1 MADLPRPKK
10 NNRTVNTDD
19 EDTVVI
25 KVDEAQYE
33 KQNLD
38 NVNTAKIP
46 VSQQNSYRQ
55 NGNNYNQQAPRY
67 TGPRAV
73 SNNHSGG
80 QHRPQAPSYNY
91 QGRPSQPQNRR
102 PNNNNQGMPRQAS
115 QPRQLAG
122 RQQSNRQNGGQQYYG
137 NGQSRQNSQGRQ
149 GGNGYNNGYNNG
161 YSQRPPQRQAPP
173 PRQPQNRPAPK
184 RKRRGGIGSR
194 ILKTI
199 LFLVVAIF
207 IVYSIIVLL
216 CIARMNRVDSGQRS
230 RTADAMT
237 SSSVTNVLVIGTDSR
252 DPSQENGRSDSMIL
266 VSLNSK
272 THKMYMSSFM
282 RDAYVDIPGHG
293 SAKLNAAY
301 SYGGADLL
309 MDTIEAN
316 YNVKIDSYVSV
327 TFKGFAGIID
337 SVGGV
342 KVTLSDDEANALNV
356 ILQSEVNEIMGDD
369 VNDDLLSSG
378 GTYKLDGKQAL
389 SYSRIRYTGNA
400 DFERTER
407 QRTVMNQVFKKIKS
421 LNPAY
426 IGSLFSKSVPQLTTN
441 MSASDLYLLSLRLP
455 TLLIYGTQQQQIP
468 ADGTWSNGSADGQD
482 VLKVDFDANQKILAD
497 TVFAG

>member
-19 EDTVVI
+19 EETVVI
-25 KVDEAQYE
+25 KVDEVQYE

-55 NGNNYNQQAPRY
+55 NGNNYGNNYNQQAPRY
-67 TGPRAV
+67 TGPRAA
-73 SNNHSGG
+73 SNNRGGG
-80 QHRPQAPSYNY
+80 QHRPQAPSYH
-91 QGRPSQPQNRR
+91 QSRPSQPQNIR
-102 PNNNNQGMPRQAS
+102 PNNNQGMPRQTS
-115 QPRQLAG
+115 QPRQQAG
-122 RQQSNRQNGGQQYYG
+122 RQQSNRQNSSQQYYG
-137 NGQSRQNSQGRQ
+137 NGQNR
-149 GGNGYNNGYNNG
+149 NGYNNNYNSGYNNG
-161 YSQRPPQRQAPP
+161 YSQRPPQRQAPS

-230 RTADAMT
+230 RTAGAMT

-342 KVTLSDDEANALNV
+342 KITLSDDEANALNV

-369 VNDDLLSSG
+369 VNDDLLSGG

-441 MSASDLYLLSLRLP
+441 MSASELYLLSLRLP

>member
-19 EDTVVI
+19 EETVVI
-25 KVDEAQYE
+25 KVDEVQYE

-55 NGNNYNQQAPRY
+55 NGNNYGNNYNQQAPRY
-67 TGPRAV
+67 TGPRAA
-73 SNNHSGG
+73 SNNRGGG
-80 QHRPQAPSYNY
+80 QHRPQAPSYH
-91 QGRPSQPQNRR
+91 QSRPSQPQNRR
-102 PNNNNQGMPRQAS
+102 PNNNQGMPRQTS
-115 QPRQLAG
+115 QPRQQAG
-122 RQQSNRQNGGQQYYG
+122 RQQSNRQNSSQQYYG
-137 NGQSRQNSQGRQ
+137 NGQNR
-149 GGNGYNNGYNNG
+149 NGYNNNYNSGYNNG

-173 PRQPQNRPAPK
+173 PRQQQSRPAPR

-342 KVTLSDDEANALNV
+342 KITLSDDEANALNV

-369 VNDDLLSSG
+369 VNDDLLSGG

-441 MSASDLYLLSLRLP
+441 MSASELYLLSLRLP

>member
-19 EDTVVI
+19 EETVVI
-25 KVDEAQYE
+25 KVDEVQYE

-55 NGNNYNQQAPRY
+55 NGNNYGNNYNQQAPRY
-67 TGPRAV
+67 TGPRAA
-73 SNNHSGG
+73 SNNRGGG
-80 QHRPQAPSYNY
+80 QHRPQAPSYH
-91 QGRPSQPQNRR
+91 QSRPSQPQNRR
-102 PNNNNQGMPRQAS
+102 PNNNQGMPRQTS
-115 QPRQLAG
+115 QPRQQAG
-122 RQQSNRQNGGQQYYG
+122 RQQSNRQNSSQQYYG
-137 NGQSRQNSQGRQ
+137 NGQNR
-149 GGNGYNNGYNNG
+149 NGYNNNYNSGYNNG
-161 YSQRPPQRQAPP
+161 YSQRPPQRQAPS

-230 RTADAMT
+230 RTAGAMT

-342 KVTLSDDEANALNV
+342 KITLSDDEANALNV

-369 VNDDLLSSG
+369 VNDDLLSGG

>member
-19 EDTVVI
+19 EETVVI
-25 KVDEAQYE
+25 KVDEVQYE

-55 NGNNYNQQAPRY
+55 NGNNYGNNYNQQAPRY
-67 TGPRAV
+67 TGPRAA
-73 SNNHSGG
+73 SNNRGGG
-80 QHRPQAPSYNY
+80 QHRPQAPSYH
-91 QGRPSQPQNRR
+91 QSRPSQPQNRR
-102 PNNNNQGMPRQAS
+102 PNNNQGMPRQTS
-115 QPRQLAG
+115 QPRQQAG
-122 RQQSNRQNGGQQYYG
+122 RQQSNRQNSSQQYYG
-137 NGQSRQNSQGRQ
+137 NGQNR
-149 GGNGYNNGYNNG
+149 NGYNNNYNSGYNNG

-173 PRQPQNRPAPK
+173 PRQQQSRPAP
-184 RKRRGGIGSR
+184 RRRRRGGIGSR

-230 RTADAMT
+230 RTAGAMT

-342 KVTLSDDEANALNV
+342 KITLSDDEANALNV

-369 VNDDLLSSG
+369 VNDDLLSGG

-441 MSASDLYLLSLRLP
+441 MSASELYLLSLRLP

>member
-19 EDTVVI
+19 EETVVI
-25 KVDEAQYE
+25 KVDEVQYE

-55 NGNNYNQQAPRY
+55 NGNNYGNNYNQQAPRY
-67 TGPRAV
+67 TGPRAA
-73 SNNHSGG
+73 SNNRGGG
-80 QHRPQAPSYNY
+80 QHRPQAPSYH
-91 QGRPSQPQNRR
+91 QSRPSQPQNRR
-102 PNNNNQGMPRQAS
+102 PNNNQGMPRQTS
-115 QPRQLAG
+115 QPRQ
-122 RQQSNRQNGGQQYYG
+122 QS
-137 NGQSRQNSQGRQ
+137 SRQNSQGRQ

-230 RTADAMT
+230 RTAGAMT

-342 KVTLSDDEANALNV
+342 KITLSDDEANALNV

-369 VNDDLLSSG
+369 VNDDLLSGG

-441 MSASDLYLLSLRLP
+441 MSASELYLLSLRLP

>member
-19 EDTVVI
+19 EETVVI
-25 KVDEAQYE
+25 KVDEVQYE

-46 VSQQNSYRQ
+46 VSQQNNYRQ
-55 NGNNYNQQAPRY
+55 NGNNYGDNYNQQAPRY
-67 TGPRAV
+67 TGPRAT
-73 SNNHSGG
+73 SNNRGGG
-80 QHRPQAPSYNY
+80 QHRPQAPSYH

-102 PNNNNQGMPRQAS
+102 PNNNQGMPRQAS
-115 QPRQLAG
+115 QPRQQAG
-122 RQQSNRQNGGQQYYG
+122 RQQSNRQNGSQQYYG
-137 NGQSRQNSQGRQ
+137 NGQNR
-149 GGNGYNNGYNNG
+149 NGYNNNYNNGYNNG

-173 PRQPQNRPAPK
+173 PRQQQSRSAP
-184 RKRRGGIGSR
+184 RRRRRGGIGSR

-207 IVYSIIVLL
+207 IVYSIVVLL

-230 RTADAMT
+230 RTAGAMT

-282 RDAYVDIPGHG
+282 RDAYVDIPGYG

-342 KVTLSDDEANALNV
+342 KITLSDDEANALNV

-369 VNDDLLSSG
+369 VNDDLLSGG

-441 MSASDLYLLSLRLP
+441 MSAGDLYLLSLRLP

>member
-19 EDTVVI
+19 EETVVI
-25 KVDEAQYE
+25 KVDEVQYE

-67 TGPRAV
+67 TGPRAA
-73 SNNHSGG
+73 SNNRGGG
-80 QHRPQAPSYNY
+80 QHRPQAPSYH

-102 PNNNNQGMPRQAS
+102 PNNNQGMPRQAS
-115 QPRQLAG
+115 QPRQQAG
-122 RQQSNRQNGGQQYYG
+122 RQNSSQQYYG
-137 NGQSRQNSQGRQ
+137 NGQNR
-149 GGNGYNNGYNNG
+149 NGYNNNYNNGYNNG

-173 PRQPQNRPAPK
+173 PRQQQSRPAP
-184 RKRRGGIGSR
+184 RRRRRGGIGSR

-230 RTADAMT
+230 RTAGAMT

-369 VNDDLLSSG
+369 VNDDLLSGG

-441 MSASDLYLLSLRLP
+441 MSAGDLYLLSLRLP

>member
-19 EDTVVI
+19 EETVVI
-25 KVDEAQYE
+25 KVDEVQYE

-55 NGNNYNQQAPRY
+55 NGNNYGNNYNQQAPRY
-67 TGPRAV
+67 TGPRAA
-73 SNNHSGG
+73 SNNRGGG
-80 QHRPQAPSYNY
+80 QHRPQAPSYH
-91 QGRPSQPQNRR
+91 QSRPSQPQNIR
-102 PNNNNQGMPRQAS
+102 PNNNQGMPRQTS
-115 QPRQLAG
+115 QPRQQAG
-122 RQQSNRQNGGQQYYG
+122 RQQSNRQNSSQQYYG
-137 NGQSRQNSQGRQ
+137 NGQNR
-149 GGNGYNNGYNNG
+149 NGYNNNYNSGYNNG
-161 YSQRPPQRQAPP
+161 YSQRPPQRQAPS

-230 RTADAMT
+230 RTAGAMT

-342 KVTLSDDEANALNV
+342 KITLSDDEANALNV

-369 VNDDLLSSG
+369 VNDDLLSGG

>member
-19 EDTVVI
+19 EETVVI
-25 KVDEAQYE
+25 KVDEVQYE

-55 NGNNYNQQAPRY
+55 NGNNYGDNYNQQAPRY
-67 TGPRAV
+67 TGPRAA
-73 SNNHSGG
+73 SNNRGGG
-80 QHRPQAPSYNY
+80 QHRPQAPSYH

-102 PNNNNQGMPRQAS
+102 PNNNQGMPRQ
-115 QPRQLAG
+115 QAG
-122 RQQSNRQNGGQQYYG
+122 RQQSNRQNGSQQYYG
-137 NGQSRQNSQGRQ
+137 NGQNR
-149 GGNGYNNGYNNG
+149 NGYNNNYNNGYNNG

-173 PRQPQNRPAPK
+173 PRQQQSRPAP
-184 RKRRGGIGSR
+184 RRRRRGGIGSR

-230 RTADAMT
+230 RTAGAMT

-282 RDAYVDIPGHG
+282 RDAYVDIPGYG

-342 KVTLSDDEANALNV
+342 KITLSDDEANALNV

-369 VNDDLLSSG
+369 VNDDLLSGG

-455 TLLIYGTQQQQIP
+455 TLLIYSTQQQQIP

>member
-19 EDTVVI
+19 EETVVI
-25 KVDEAQYE
+25 KVDEVQYE

-55 NGNNYNQQAPRY
+55 NGNNYGDNYNQQAPRY
-67 TGPRAV
+67 TGPRAA
-73 SNNHSGG
+73 SNNRGGG
-80 QHRPQAPSYNY
+80 QHRPQAPSYH

-102 PNNNNQGMPRQAS
+102 PNNNQGMPRQAS
-115 QPRQLAG
+115 QPRQQAG
-122 RQQSNRQNGGQQYYG
+122 RQQSNRQNGSQQYYG
-137 NGQSRQNSQGRQ
+137 NGQNR
-149 GGNGYNNGYNNG
+149 NGYNNNYNNGYNNG
-161 YSQRPPQRQAPP
+161 YSQRPTQRQAPP
-173 PRQPQNRPAPK
+173 PRQQQSRPAP
-184 RKRRGGIGSR
+184 RRRRRGGIGSR

-199 LFLVVAIF
+199 LFLVVGIF
-207 IVYSIIVLL
+207 IVYSVIVLL

-230 RTADAMT
+230 RTAGAMT

-342 KVTLSDDEANALNV
+342 KITLSDDEANALNV

-369 VNDDLLSSG
+369 VNDDLLSGG

-441 MSASDLYLLSLRLP
+441 MSAGDLYLLSLRLP